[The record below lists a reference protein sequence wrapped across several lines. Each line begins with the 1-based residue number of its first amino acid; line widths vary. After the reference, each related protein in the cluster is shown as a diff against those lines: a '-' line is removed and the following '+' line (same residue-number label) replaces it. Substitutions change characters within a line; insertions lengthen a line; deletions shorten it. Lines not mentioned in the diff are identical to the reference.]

1 MIITGGSRG
10 IGAACAELAAQRGYD
25 LCLSYVTNH
34 GAADLVKAEC
44 ESHGARVVTVQCDVS
59 EEADVLALFDTCA
72 SELGTPVALVNNA
85 GVLGKQG
92 PLVDF
97 SAERMKHT
105 IDVNVY
111 GALLCMREA
120 ARRMSSERGGSGGSI
135 VNVSS
140 RASTLGSP
148 HEYVDYAATKGAVDT
163 ATIGLAKELGGEG
176 IRVNGVRPGP
186 VYTDIHASGGEP
198 GRVDRVAPNIPL
210 GRGGQPEEIASLVL
224 WLVSDD
230 ASYISGALIDIAG
243 GR

>member
-92 PLVDF
+92 ALVDF

-120 ARRMSSERGGSGGSI
+120 ARRMSPKRGGSGGSI